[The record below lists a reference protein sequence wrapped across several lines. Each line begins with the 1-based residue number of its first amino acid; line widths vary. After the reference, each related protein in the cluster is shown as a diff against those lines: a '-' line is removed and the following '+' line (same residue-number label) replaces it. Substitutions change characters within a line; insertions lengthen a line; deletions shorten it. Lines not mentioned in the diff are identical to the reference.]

1 MSTPN
6 TPGAGRG
13 RAPQQPPRSASAR
26 PATPPRTGQKAP
38 QQARQAQQQ
47 RPATRPSG
55 QPATP
60 GQQARPAAQQGKG
73 QAGLVRPAPK
83 AKVRKARLLVSK
95 VDVWSVLKM
104 AFLLSVALG
113 VVTVVA
119 GVLLWTIFDVAG
131 VFTRINDLV
140 AEVLPNQQQVFD
152 VKNYVSVSQVTSF
165 AVIIAVVNV
174 VLLSALSMVAA
185 FIYNLASGLV
195 GGISV
200 TLTDD

>member
-13 RAPQQPPRSASAR
+13 RAPQQQPRTASAR
-26 PATPPRTGQKAP
+26 PATPPRTAQKSP
-38 QQARQAQQQ
+38 QQARQAQQA
-47 RPATRPSG
+47 RPATRPAG
-55 QPATP
+55 QPAQP
-60 GQQARPAAQQGKG
+60 PKQAQQAKG

-95 VDVWSVLKM
+95 VEVFSVLKM

-113 VVTVVA
+113 VITVVA

-131 VFTRINDLV
+131 VFTRINELV

-174 VLLSALSMVAA
+174 VLLSALSIVGA